1 MHAYPAGLRC
11 IRKGIGNTGDGWNHP
26 DGLQTNAAISS
37 VPVPAASAKFSVT
50 GKGAAPLLDFNWSD
64 IAYFI
69 VCK

>member
-1 MHAYPAGLRC
+1 
-11 IRKGIGNTGDGWNHP
+11 
-26 DGLQTNAAISS
+26 
-37 VPVPAASAKFSVT
+37 VT